1 MLANNK
7 RVFPTTGE
15 TKEEAKQQQGTQDEE
30 DMEEVVREAAEEEEN
45 TFLSPLQSE
54 LRSKRSVSRP
64 LSIEPQQQTTRDAA
78 NYSGVDPYDSPFTIK
93 EAFTFFI
100 PDEFLPFVLDEVK
113 AVYQE
118 SFTSKYV

>member
-1 MLANNK
+1 MLANK
-7 RVFPTTGE
+7 RVFPITEE
-15 TKEEAKQQQGTQDEE
+15 TKEEAKQQQGTQEEE

-78 NYSGVDPYDSPFTIK
+78 N
-93 EAFTFFI
+93 
-100 PDEFLPFVLDEVK
+100 
-113 AVYQE
+113 
-118 SFTSKYV
+118 